1 MRRTLRELIPEIEI
15 DWLLPAW
22 LLIAILAAFVAE
34 TVTIGLSVWRLYGLW
49 SGWAIGGVV
58 ASVQAIG
65 SMMWARAA
73 QHNAQRDVKFK
84 WLGSTKKGDRRRV
97 ENKGKS
103 EPAMNV
109 QGPASVSVIAG
120 IISAWLAG
128 ALYAV
133 DGLTALDVALAV
145 AAPAGSVSA
154 ALLNG
159 VFAYGETAV
168 ANWKA
173 ESGRTQKGTGPS
185 VQKSVQPQDRPQASD
200 RTHDRSQVSAQTGGR
215 TRKRTVESVQE
226 SDRTVS
232 TRHSDTSPAVAS
244 HLAEL
249 REKLLTQ
256 RQAGARRN
264 GTFRRAEVETL
275 LDVSSTHAKTII
287 RYGLD
292 HGVLEET
299 KRYQYQ
305 FR

>member
-1 MRRTLRELIPEIEI
+1 MRRTLRELIPQLEI

-22 LLIAILAAFVAE
+22 LLIAILAAFIAE

-73 QHNAQRDVKFK
+73 QHNAQRTIKFK
-84 WLGSTKKGDRRRV
+84 WLGSAKKGNRRRV
-97 ENKGKS
+97 ENKAKS
-103 EPAMNV
+103 EPSLNV
-109 QGPASVSVIAG
+109 KGPGSVSVIAG
-120 IISAWLAG
+120 VISAWLAG

-133 DGLTALDVALAV
+133 DGLTALDVALAI

-173 ESGRTQKGTGPS
+173 ESGRTQKGTGAS
-185 VQKSVQPQDRPQASD
+185 VQKSVQPQDRSQTSDRASVRPQDRTQASIQP
-200 RTHDRSQVSAQTGGR
+200 SG
-215 TRKRTVESVQE
+215 
-226 SDRTVS
+226 RTVS
-232 TRHSDTSPAVAS
+232 TGHSDTSPAMAS

-249 REKLLTQ
+249 REKLLVQ
-256 RQAGARRN
+256 RQSGARRN
-264 GTFRRAEVETL
+264 VPLRRAEVETL

-299 KRYQYQ
+299 KRYRYQ